1 MTPEE
6 IREAYAKIKN
16 TKHVPD
22 PQYLRVDFH
31 INYNTLLIPH
41 KEGLALLTALEHAEI
56 YDGRYDQPP
65 TLERLSSEITYQ
77 MFTGKEYQFI
87 RQAML
92 LNIPVEELKKAL
104 TP

>member
-22 PQYLRVDFH
+22 PHYLRVDFH

-41 KEGLALLTALEHAEI
+41 KEGLALMTALEQAEI
-56 YDGRYDQPP
+56 FEERYDKSP
-65 TLERLSSEITYQ
+65 TLERLSSQITFQ
-77 MFTGKEYQFI
+77 MYPGKEYQLI

-92 LNIPVEELKKAL
+92 LNIPVDELKRAL
-104 TP
+104 RP